1 MGISLLQWQFDQ
13 AICGEL
19 MKILDPRGEELKHL
33 KRVRLGTEKQSV
45 FMSITIKNRL

>member
-19 MKILDPRGEELKHL
+19 MKILDPLGEELKHL
-33 KRVRLGTEKQSV
+33 KRVRLGTEKTVCVYVYNHQE
-45 FMSITIKNRL
+45 